1 MANQEELSEEDVL
14 MMRLAEQTPFVGM
27 LVNLRLGVGVE
38 DAFERLFQKIRDDL
52 SVAAPGVAI
61 YAGSLD

>member
-14 MMRLAEQTPFVGM
+14 MMRLAEQNPFVGM